1 MLLRSKSE
9 ALLLV
14 ENIFNCSEIFLDIS
28 EVLCTAFN
36 VVACEFTDDIS
47 LSVFTILFLVVQI
60 SDYSGHPH
68 AGVEMVK
75 SSSLPPDCVT
85 LRGLTV
91 GDGHSTDTSSTSE
104 RLFGAPSEGNI
115 VNSYVKHNI
124 LFVHGTFKEI
134 IIGYL

>member
-1 MLLRSKSE
+1 L
-9 ALLLV
+9 
-14 ENIFNCSEIFLDIS
+14 
-28 EVLCTAFN
+28 
-36 VVACEFTDDIS
+36 S
-47 LSVFTILFLVVQI
+47 LIILFLILQI

-115 VNSYVKHNI
+115 ANSYVKHNT

-134 IIGYL
+134 IMGYL